1 MGERILIVEDE
12 PSVREGL
19 IEALAVEGYEPC
31 GVETGEEAL
40 EKFQGEK
47 WDLCILDVKL
57 PGEIGFEVCRKLR
70 EHWQTP
76 ILFLT
81 AFSDEANTV
90 RGLELGGD
98 DYVAKPFR
106 LKELLSRVRS
116 LIRRAR
122 MGQETEEGKYL
133 TSGAFSLNLKSRKI
147 EQNGEELI
155 FTPKECQMVYLL
167 MNAWPDKVSRQELVE
182 VVWDKNGK
190 YIEDNTI
197 RVHVS
202 RLREKL
208 GTFEGKTYLETVR
221 GVGYRW
227 NLPVKRQ

>member
-57 PGEIGFEVCRKLR
+57 PGESGFEVCRKLR

-221 GVGYRW
+221 GVGYRMRVT
-227 NLPVKRQ
+227 P

>member
-57 PGEIGFEVCRKLR
+57 PGESGFEVCRKLR

-133 TSGAFSLNLKSRKI
+133 TSGAFSLNLKSKKI

>member
-19 IEALAVEGYEPC
+19 IEALAWEGYEPC

-57 PGEIGFEVCRKLR
+57 PGESGFEVCRKLR

-167 MNAWPDKVSRQELVE
+167 MNAWPDKVSRQ
-182 VVWDKNGK
+182 
-190 YIEDNTI
+190 
-197 RVHVS
+197 
-202 RLREKL
+202 
-208 GTFEGKTYLETVR
+208 
-221 GVGYRW
+221 
-227 NLPVKRQ
+227 

>member
-19 IEALAVEGYEPC
+19 IEALAWEGYEPC

-57 PGEIGFEVCRKLR
+57 PGESGFEVCRKLR